1 MHLQLVS
8 TGSVL
13 VKFGSCRT
21 SDSVL
26 VERYCGRK
34 SFERADCGSRS
45 RADRGSRLS
54 GLERTIA
61 SSLGKAIRCLDV
73 WRSRLCR

>member
-34 SFERADCGSRS
+34 SFERADCGSRLQ

-61 SSLGKAIRCLDV
+61 SSLGKAIRV
-73 WRSRLCR
+73 P